1 MILILCAFLGQ
12 AQDDEA
18 KAKLQEFKKTVQK
31 SGVKEE
37 EIDEAMQKLAETKH
51 PLILKEL
58 LAWAKKPYKPVR
70 KNVGG
75 GGFEE
80 SGIKLN
86 RTATSCVAERYEGE
100 ADAAKGLIDAF
111 KARDA
116 ERPKKG
122 SIEEEDLVGDLEH
135 LVRSFGDVRCRKW
148 AKELIAVFR
157 HRYAFVS
164 QAAFEAAA
172 TLKSKDL
179 VEPLIQ
185 VLADA
190 ERMKDQDVQPD
201 PKDPMGGNFGVEES
215 RKDLYT
221 SGAQRAL
228 EETTGAKQKDSQGW
242 RKWWEANKGTFKEP
256 D

>member
-1 MILILCAFLGQ
+1 MILILCAFLGP
-12 AQDDEA
+12 AQDEEA
-18 KAKLQEFKKTVQK
+18 KAKLQEFKKATQK

-37 EIDEAMQKLAETKH
+37 EIEEALQKLAEVKH

-70 KNVGG
+70 KGG
-75 GGFEE
+75 LEE

-86 RTATSCVAERYEGE
+86 LTAADCIAQHYEGD
-100 ADAAKGLIDAF
+100 ADAAKGLLDAF
-111 KARDA
+111 KSRDG

-122 SIEEEDLVGDLEH
+122 SLEEEDLIRDLDN
-135 LVRSFGDVRCRKW
+135 LLRCFGDVRCRKW
-148 AKELIAVFR
+148 AKELAPIFR
-157 HRYAFVS
+157 HRYEDVCRE
-164 QAAFEAAA
+164 AFEGASK
-172 TLKSKDL
+172 LKSKDL
-179 VEPLIQ
+179 IEPLIQ

-190 ERMKDQDVQPD
+190 ERMKDADDTGPD
-201 PKDPMGGNFGVEES
+201 PKDPMGGGFGTGES

-221 SGAQRAL
+221 NGAKRAL
-228 EETTGAKQKDSQGW
+228 EETTKVEQKDSQGW